1 MHAMFYLLSFIPFL
15 VNFKTENTCLSL
27 QCSIGD
33 TRFIPKECSE
43 PYDKVCENLSK
54 FWMQN
59 H

>member
-1 MHAMFYLLSFIPFL
+1 MFYLLSFIPFL

-54 FWMQN
+54 F
-59 H
+59 